1 MPRNRALPFSRGEY
15 VYSIDADDTITPTA
29 LEELYT
35 LAKNYVADV
44 VYCEKYYKSSA
55 DGKNIWLSYWQKGGF
70 VDKPTFES
78 EEFIDRVKC
87 VLDETVW
94 VTTWCKMVRRDL
106 LTEYEIFF
114 PDMGPSEDDIWNC
127 GLLFYGKKFLRV
139 PNVVYIWRQS
149 EDSILRHKQTPQTKI
164 NFWLNPIVRGLK
176 YLDRLMSKFDFFQQ
190 NPQYRY
196 AMFELFLLKR
206 MEFFLN
212 SSFELSQFE
221 VYETIIQRFSKD
233 FGKHDVLFAVL
244 CTALNTYQKTSL
256 INRQKFED
264 FNRFAAQAQARI
276 ADLEKLCREKDAYIS
291 ELENFITTS
300 QKH

>member
-1 MPRNRALPFSRGEY
+1 
-15 VYSIDADDTITPTA
+15 
-29 LEELYT
+29 
-35 LAKNYVADV
+35 
-44 VYCEKYYKSSA
+44 
-55 DGKNIWLSYWQKGGF
+55 
-70 VDKPTFES
+70 
-78 EEFIDRVKC
+78 
-87 VLDETVW
+87 
-94 VTTWCKMVRRDL
+94 
-106 LTEYEIFF
+106 
-114 PDMGPSEDDIWNC
+114 
-127 GLLFYGKKFLRV
+127 
-139 PNVVYIWRQS
+139 
-149 EDSILRHKQTPQTKI
+149 
-164 NFWLNPIVRGLK
+164 
-176 YLDRLMSKFDFFQQ
+176 
-190 NPQYRY
+190 
-196 AMFELFLLKR
+196 